1 MVQCCVFPSPQNAV
15 LNCGQE
21 TLLFLSYT
29 LAKKQDVDFIFKD
42 MGCLRFRKNKVK
54 MQFSADFVCSLDS
67 TGRLLQSLLSR
78 SSMTGSAVSGRK
90 DALSQ
95 TASGD
100 VVVFPK

>member
-15 LNCGQE
+15 LNCDQE
-21 TLLFLSYT
+21 TLLFLSYA

-67 TGRLLQSLLSR
+67 TGRLLKSLLS
-78 SSMTGSAVSGRK
+78 VSISLRQHCRGFLGNALKGRW
-90 DALSQ
+90 Q
-95 TASGD
+95 
-100 VVVFPK
+100 

>member
-1 MVQCCVFPSPQNAV
+1 MQCCVFPSPQNAV

-29 LAKKQDVDFIFKD
+29 LAKKQDVDFTFKD

-67 TGRLLQSLLSR
+67 TGRLLKSLLS
-78 SSMTGSAVSGRK
+78 VSTSLCQHCRGFLGNALKGRWR
-90 DALSQ
+90 
-95 TASGD
+95 
-100 VVVFPK
+100 